1 MFFFRE
7 PPNSTGSW
15 VITAM
20 DLRASWIEREV
31 ISTPS
36 IKTCQK
42 KKMCYYVTYT
52 YRAFHVQ
59 VLVELVHELQGNQ
72 IEHKKVKNINYSTS

>member
-1 MFFFRE
+1 M
-7 PPNSTGSW
+7 
-15 VITAM
+15 ITAM

-42 KKMCYYVTYT
+42 KKMCYYVIYT
-52 YRAFHVQ
+52 NRALHVQ
-59 VLVELVHELQGNQ
+59 VLELAHELQGNQ
-72 IEHKKVKNINYSTS
+72 IEHKTVKNINYSTS